1 MKDGAAA
8 AMKAVRR
15 ISVKMSWKS
24 GDLAVG
30 VSYQETGIDSND
42 KNRALGRG

>member
-1 MKDGAAA
+1 MIDYLKVFWLRTRDGYN
-8 AMKAVRR
+8 KTQ
-15 ISVKMSWKS
+15 KS

-42 KNRALGRG
+42 KKRGMGRG

>member
-1 MKDGAAA
+1 MIEYLKVFGCERGTATN
-8 AMKAVRR
+8 KTQ
-15 ISVKMSWKS
+15 KS

-42 KNRALGRG
+42 KNRAMGRG